1 MILYYYFIIINQLL
15 EILKNECQNMNYNNK
30 SENIWLYLMCTCSI
44 NEDLVFAVA
53 IRNEHSLEK
62 NYGDRK
68 MTTLHEF
75 MA

>member
-1 MILYYYFIIINQLL
+1 
-15 EILKNECQNMNYNNK
+15 MNYNNK

-62 NYGDRK
+62 IYGDRK